1 MAKLY
6 EILIKKINSWLNG
19 DSPREESKIFN
30 PIGSK
35 IGNNILID
43 SLDYRGLNFFVK
55 EIREHTVILSSKKYR
70 FVDYILAACSLKGDD
85 VLVKLRLLP
94 QNASYKAVV
103 LHLYDEFGYN
113 DDFKAVVN
121 DKSKKFNVDDDEI
134 NLHEEYWRINDVG
147 ISLESR
153 YLSLVDENND
163 GKVNA
168 NELISGKMEFWD
180 YSRLTTI
187 DSVEIEQFL
196 FVEMNKEDGWFQIW
210 RGTEVPSEKIEVL

>member
-6 EILIKKINSWLNG
+6 EILAKKINSWING
-19 DSPREESKIFN
+19 ESPREESKVFN

-35 IGNNILID
+35 VGNTVLID
-43 SLDYRGLNFFVK
+43 SLDYRDLNFFVK
-55 EIREHTVILSSKKYR
+55 EIREHTVIFSSKKYR
-70 FVDYILAACSLKGDD
+70 FVDYILVACPLNGDD

-94 QNASYKAVV
+94 QDNSYKSVV
-103 LHLYDEFGYN
+103 LHLYDEFTYS

-121 DKSKKFNVDDDEI
+121 DESKKFNVDDDEI
-134 NLHEEYWRINDVG
+134 NLHEEYWRVNDVG
-147 ISLESR
+147 ISLESK

-168 NELISGKMEFWD
+168 NELTTGKMDFWD
-180 YSRLTTI
+180 YSRLTNI

-196 FVEMNKEDGWFQIW
+196 FIEMNKEDGWFQIW
-210 RGTEVPSEKIEVL
+210 RGMEIPTEKIEVL